1 MPTTSSRMLALLS
14 LLQTRR
20 DWPGPVLAERLDVT
34 PRTVR
39 RDVDRLRELGYE
51 IASSKGPDGGYR
63 LSAGSDLPPLLFDDA
78 QAVAIAIA
86 LQSVPSSGV
95 ELDDAAAR
103 ALLTVRQVMPARLR
117 HRIDGIRFSGT
128 AAQIH
133 VDPAVLEVVSA
144 AVRDRRTLRFDYGDE
159 SDRPARR
166 AEPHGIVARAGR
178 WYLVAWDLDRDD
190 WRTFRL
196 DRLRLKAG
204 GAPFTA
210 RPIPTGAAGTF
221 VEARAKGSTDAA
233 TWPVH
238 GEFAFPLPPAAV
250 APWIGDG
257 DLEELP
263 DGGCRV
269 RIGSWSYAGLLSW
282 VLRFDVAFTVI
293 GPPELRAA
301 AGTVAARLAAAQAGP
316 MPVTSTSGA

>member
-39 RDVDRLRELGYE
+39 RDVDRLRELGYT

-63 LSAGSDLPPLLFDDA
+63 LSAGSELPPLLFDDA
-78 QAVAIAIA
+78 QAVAIAVA

-95 ELDDAAAR
+95 DLDDAATR
-103 ALLTVRQVMPARLR
+103 ALLTVRQVMPSRLR
-117 HRIDGIRFSGT
+117 HRIDGIRFSDTT
-128 AAQIH
+128 AREQ
-133 VDPAVLEVVSA
+133 VDPAVLESVSA
-144 AVRDRRTLRFDYGDE
+144 AVHDRRTVRFDYGDE
-159 SDRPARR
+159 SDRPPRR
-166 AEPHGIVARAGR
+166 AEPHGVVARAGR
-178 WYLVAWDLDRDD
+178 WYLVAWDLDRED

-196 DRLRLKAG
+196 DRLRPKAG
-204 GAPFTA
+204 GVPFTP
-210 RPIPTGAAGTF
+210 RPIPSGDAAAF
-221 VEARAKGSTDAA
+221 VEARFMGATDAA
-233 TWPVH
+233 AWPVH
-238 GEFAFPLPPAAV
+238 GEFMLPLPPGAV

-269 RIGSWSYAGLLSW
+269 RIGSWSYAGLMSW
-282 VLRFDVAFTVI
+282 VLRFDVAFAI
-293 GPPELRAA
+293 IAPPELRTA
-301 AGTVAARLAAAQAGP
+301 AGVVAARLAAARTALT
-316 MPVTSTSGA
+316 PVSPTPDV